1 MSILKIDG
9 VDGDVHRPKKFA
21 TLFATAAIAK
31 GDVVMINT
39 GTTTNGSGMHVKK
52 SDADDS
58 VLAIGIAETAAS
70 AAGDTVRV
78 QVAGFNANATAS
90 SGAIIAVN
98 AAVGCDTAGKV
109 ELVGD
114 VDANQK
120 AFAVCI
126 KAFADGGSDGEIYI
140 YDHGFYG

>member
-31 GDVVMINT
+31 GDVVEIDP

-52 SDADDS
+52 SSAQDNE
-58 VLAIGIAETAAS
+58 VVIGVAETAAA

-78 QVAGFNANATAS
+78 QVAGFNANAVDSGSGITA
-90 SGAIIAVN
+90 GE
-98 AAVGCDTAGKV
+98 AVGCDNAGKV
-109 ELVGD
+109 ATVGD
-114 VDANQK
+114 LDANQK

-126 KAFADGGSDGEIYI
+126 KTYSSSGSDGEILI

>member
-31 GDVVMINT
+31 GDVVMIDT
-39 GTTTNGSGMHVKK
+39 GTTTNGVGMHVKK
-52 SDADDS
+52 TDADDS
-58 VLAIGIAETAAS
+58 VMTIGVAATAAT
-70 AAGDTVRV
+70 AAGDTVRI
-78 QVAGFNANATAS
+78 QVAGYNEDVTSSSATIS
-90 SGAIIAVN
+90 LD

-120 AFAVCI
+120 AFAVCVND
-126 KAFADGGSDGEIYI
+126 FSADSSDGAILI
-140 YDHGFYG
+140 LDHGLYG